1 MAPSHLSS
9 EEQVPSFC
17 SCLIISDDSILF
29 DIIRSHSCALPTRCS
44 CMSMFCQRR
53 WKRFKMFRFQCCSF
67 AAFKPSVSVCVCAA
81 GAGARVSVL
90 IIQRSFAHGR
100 AFLTWSNLTEAL
112 SPLAGAGQ
120 IASQMHL
127 ISSVCVVQEVW
138 TLIEGIQR
146 KNNGWHMLVC
156 VSINLVSLFCSYIVM
171 IVILFRRHGS
181 CGSCGSS
188 GSSE

>member
-1 MAPSHLSS
+1 MILYY
-9 EEQVPSFC
+9 
-17 SCLIISDDSILF
+17 SILF
-29 DIIRSHSCALPTRCS
+29 VHIHAH
-44 CMSMFCQRR
+44 CQRVVLVCLCLCSANADGNDLY
-53 WKRFKMFRFQCCSF
+53 KMFRFQCCSF

-81 GAGARVSVL
+81 GAGATVSVL

-146 KNNGWHMLVC
+146 KNSGWHMLAYF
-156 VSINLVSLFCSYIVM
+156 LEYGIVLTT
-171 IVILFRRHGS
+171 IQ
-181 CGSCGSS
+181 
-188 GSSE
+188 